1 MLRLGLRRRRWGRWL
16 VGRWWVVSVGSLV
29 LVVLLLVMV
38 EATYSRT
45 TAYSSVL
52 KPLFVGS
59 GAASLDSEG
68 DVAAGAGWRS
78 FARAHVAA
86 YTAVA
91 RQSAVRF
98 IVAFEVVIIW
108 WLVVQ

>member
-1 MLRLGLRRRRWGRWL
+1 M
-16 VGRWWVVSVGSLV
+16 VVVAVLMLV
-29 LVVLLLVMV
+29 LVG
-38 EATYSRT
+38 ATYSRT

-52 KPLFVGS
+52 MPVGS
-59 GAASLDSEG
+59 GAASFESEG
-68 DVAAGAGWRS
+68 DVAAAAGWRS

-98 IVAFEVVIIW
+98 IVAVEVAIE
-108 WLVVQ
+108 LVVGDTVSEGVAAVVVVAFAGGST